1 MRAGVRKR
9 RPPARSPLPRH
20 RHLARG
26 RGEDGVIL
34 VFWAISLSALV
45 GCVALALGLGD
56 VAQKATNLQDAA
68 DSAALAAATALG
80 ASPSCVDGPS
90 CVGAAESAA
99 EQVVATYGVGL
110 GSCDAAPPTGKRWVP
125 EAGGCLAFYFPHPEQ
140 ARDPNDFLGSPTV
153 VWVSTPPESATSI
166 LGGVLPPVSRSAVAY
181 YDGGGDGTAAGARLC
196 TLTPIGNGSGNDG
209 NGNGPFP
216 GNCGGAPGQ
225 SQG

>member
-1 MRAGVRKR
+1 MRQR
-9 RPPARSPLPRH
+9 RPPARSPLL
-20 RHLARG
+20 RHLGRG

-80 ASPSCVDGPS
+80 ASPSCVDGRS
-90 CVGAAESAA
+90 CVDAAESAA
-99 EQVVATYGVGL
+99 EQVVATYGVDL
-110 GSCDAAPPTGKRWVP
+110 GSCDAAAPTGTRWEL
-125 EAGGCLAFYFPHPEQ
+125 EAGGCLAFYFPHPQQ
-140 ARDPNDFLGSPTV
+140 ARDPNDFLGAPTV
-153 VWVSTPPESATSI
+153 VWVSTPPESANSI
-166 LGGVLPPVSRSAVAY
+166 LGGALPAVSRSAVASY
-181 YDGGGDGTAAGARLC
+181 VDGSDGTAAGARLC
-196 TLTPIGNGSGNDG
+196 TLTPIAAGNGNGNGNGGSG